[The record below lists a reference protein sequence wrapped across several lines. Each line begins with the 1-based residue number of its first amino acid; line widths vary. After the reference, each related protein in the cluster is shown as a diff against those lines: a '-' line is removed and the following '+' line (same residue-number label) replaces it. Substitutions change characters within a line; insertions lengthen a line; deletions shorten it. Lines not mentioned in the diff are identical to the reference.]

1 MTLLIALA
9 LVIAFVTI
17 IALAGHLDRQALIK
31 LQAKANPTARDLARI
46 AFLQT
51 QVDLTP
57 AKTLD
62 QMLKKTAEPRRCSR
76 SRHSHKN

>member
-1 MTLLIALA
+1 MIVALI
-9 LVIAFVTI
+9 LVVAFVSI
-17 IALAGHLDRQALIK
+17 IALANSLDRQALIK
-31 LQAKANPTARDLARI
+31 LQAKTNPTDRDLARI

-62 QMLKKTAEPRRCSR
+62 QILKKTAQPRRCSR
-76 SRHSHKN
+76 SRNSFKN

>member
-1 MTLLIALA
+1 MIVALI
-9 LVIAFVTI
+9 LVVAFVSI
-17 IALAGHLDRQALIK
+17 IALANSLDRQALIK
-31 LQAKANPTARDLARI
+31 LQAKTNPTDRDLARI

-62 QMLKKTAEPRRCSR
+62 QMLKKKPEARRCSR
-76 SRHSHKN
+76 SRNSHKN